1 MLLFLLIIL
10 ITNITNLMTYPIKN
24 YKNEWYCNNSFDTI
38 TNLIAFLMR
47 FIIPFV
53 VMVTLNLMVIW
64 RLKRPKIRTSQTN
77 PIQIALNRQINRS
90 SQTAKKKLRFILS
103 TLFIDY
109 VFLIFHFPLGVNYGV
124 SIRIY
129 LNGTIRYFS
138 PDYLAIFFLFSDVTQ
153 LIALFHSSVLIILFI
168 SFNKYFRAEFIILF
182 RLDKILQSIQI

>member
-1 MLLFLLIIL
+1 MFGFLSIIL
-10 ITNITNLMTYPIKN
+10 ITNITNLMTYPIQN
-24 YKNEWYCNNSFDTI
+24 YKNEWYCNASIDII

-53 VMVTLNLMVIW
+53 VMLTLNLMVIW
-64 RLKRPKIRTSQTN
+64 RLKRPKLRTALTN

-90 SQTAKKKLRFILS
+90 SQMAKKKLRFILS

-109 VFLIFHFPLGVNYGV
+109 VFLVFHFPLGVNYGV

-129 LNGTIRYFS
+129 LYGTIRYFS
-138 PDYLAIFFLFSDVTQ
+138 PDYLAIFFLFSNVTQ